1 MPNPVTDILARH
13 GLSRPDGRPL
23 CTYLV
28 TDADLAA
35 LTSIVQHSDTLNPA
49 AFVLAGAELWR
60 RRALAAPLRRRRLG
74 VERHHNAAR
83 PRPSLARPPGPLREG
98 PLPGCWAF
106 PGVRS
111 TPNSGSW

>member
-60 RRALAAPLRRRRLG
+60 RHYDGGASEWSVITTPLDLDLPSRDLQAPYVKDLYLAAGR
-74 VERHHNAAR
+74 
-83 PRPSLARPPGPLREG
+83 SL
-98 PLPGCWAF
+98 
-106 PGVRS
+106 V
-111 TPNSGSW
+111 